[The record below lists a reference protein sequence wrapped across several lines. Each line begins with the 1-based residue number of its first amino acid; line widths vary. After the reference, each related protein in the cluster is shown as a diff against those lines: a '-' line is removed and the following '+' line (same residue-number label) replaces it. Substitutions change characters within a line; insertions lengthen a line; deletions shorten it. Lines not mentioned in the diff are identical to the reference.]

1 METSQDAVERLIE
14 EARNQG
20 EASDRHR
27 HAMMAASRR
36 RQEAILSLHA
46 LGLSVRQIAKRLG
59 CSAGVVQSA
68 LKTAK
73 SRRPVLERREERIP
87 YELHV
92 ELVRAL
98 SNEGERLRKLGIEN
112 LKRMRAQQRNPVA
125 EHWLAEW
132 DRVLQLPIEEWEDN
146 LLAANELGSEMR
158 QMSPF
163 AGALSDEERIIAI
176 RKAKTLAPK

>member
-1 METSQDAVERLIE
+1 MEASQDAVDRLIE
-14 EARNQG
+14 EARKQG
-20 EASDRHR
+20 EESDRHR

-59 CSAGVVQSA
+59 CSAGVIQSA

-73 SRRPVLERREERIP
+73 LRRPVLERREERVP

-92 ELVRAL
+92 ELVHAL
-98 SNEGERLRKLGIEN
+98 SKEGERLRKLGIEN
-112 LKRMRAQQRNPVA
+112 LKRMRGQQRNPVA
-125 EHWLAEW
+125 ERWLAEW
-132 DRVLQLPIEEWEDN
+132 DRVLQLPFEDWADHM
-146 LLAANELGSEMR
+146 LAANELGSEMR

-163 AGALSDEERIIAI
+163 AGSLSDEERIVAI
-176 RKAKTLAPK
+176 RKAKILAPK